1 MIGRV
6 LALVGGL
13 TTAGVS
19 AQFPEFSQQYLQR
32 LGGAVQALDEVV
44 AEFDGS
50 AAKLSLTRFQA
61 LEQMQGTAFVQARR
75 ADMEALFLRHA
86 RLTADYQQ
94 MRAAGPFMRLYHTR
108 RMGDRELLR
117 GTWGDFVPALPLSFA
132 GAVFAGAGLV
142 LGWAMVRLVLGAL
155 AQVFRRK
162 PQSAKAAD

>member
-1 MIGRV
+1 
-6 LALVGGL
+6 
-13 TTAGVS
+13 
-19 AQFPEFSQQYLQR
+19 
-32 LGGAVQALDEVV
+32 
-44 AEFDGS
+44 
-50 AAKLSLTRFQA
+50 
-61 LEQMQGTAFVQARR
+61 
-75 ADMEALFLRHA
+75 MEALFLRHA